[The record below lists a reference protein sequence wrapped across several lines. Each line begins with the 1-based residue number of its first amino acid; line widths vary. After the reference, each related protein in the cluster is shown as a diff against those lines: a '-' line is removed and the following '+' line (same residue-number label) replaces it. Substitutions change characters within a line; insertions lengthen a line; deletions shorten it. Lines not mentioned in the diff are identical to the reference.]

1 MFDFAI
7 IGGGASGIYASILL
21 AKKGYSVALLEA
33 NDRIGKKLLAT
44 GNGKCNLSNVDIKA
58 DCYNTDAVEEIVK
71 NFDMQREML
80 KLGLVTK
87 VKSGRIYP
95 YSEQS
100 NNVLNVLLCNL
111 QRYGVKILT
120 NHNVQEIKVDDNF
133 IVITNN
139 GQIKCK
145 KVCLATGSIASFGLD
160 SLGLYKRFGCVIK
173 KNFPSLAPLIATKA
187 EQIKGLAG
195 VRQEAKVSLYK
206 EDKLIAVESGEV
218 QFRKDGISGIVIMN
232 MCARMCWNNI
242 FDAVCYLDFMPDYS
256 YEQVEELI
264 QNNITAEFGLLN
276 KNIMQNA
283 LKFGACG
290 VKKYAV
296 SVKRSGDFKLAQVAS
311 GGLDTSQF
319 DLKTMCLK
327 TDRNIFAIGEAL
339 NVDGLCGGYN
349 LHWAFAS
356 AYNFAKEFDYVAKD

>member
-21 AKKGYSVALLEA
+21 AKKGYSVALFEA

-58 DCYNTDAVEEIVK
+58 EFYNNNAVDEIVS
-71 NFDMQREML
+71 NFDMQGEML

-120 NHNVQEIKVDDNF
+120 NHNVQEIKVDENYT
-133 IVITNN
+133 IITNN

-145 KVCLATGSIASFGLD
+145 RVCLATGSIASFGMD
-160 SLGLYKRFGCVIK
+160 SLGLYKKFGCVIK
-173 KNFPSLAPLIATKA
+173 KNTPSLAPLIATKL
-187 EQIKGLAG
+187 ESIKGLAG

-206 EDKLIAVESGEV
+206 GDNLIAFESGEV

-242 FDAVCYLDFMPDYS
+242 LDAVCYLDFMPDYS
-256 YEQVEELI
+256 YAQVEEFL
-264 QNNITAEFGLLN
+264 QNNITAQFGILN

-283 LKFGACG
+283 SKYG
-290 VKKYAV
+290 VNGIKKYPI
-296 SVKRSGDFKLAQVAS
+296 SVKRSEDFKLAQVAS
-311 GGLDTSQF
+311 GGLDISQF

-327 TDRNIFAIGEAL
+327 TDKNLYAIGEAL
-339 NVDGLCGGYN
+339 DVDGLCGGYN

-356 AYNFAKEFDYVAKD
+356 AYNFAKEFDYVAKA